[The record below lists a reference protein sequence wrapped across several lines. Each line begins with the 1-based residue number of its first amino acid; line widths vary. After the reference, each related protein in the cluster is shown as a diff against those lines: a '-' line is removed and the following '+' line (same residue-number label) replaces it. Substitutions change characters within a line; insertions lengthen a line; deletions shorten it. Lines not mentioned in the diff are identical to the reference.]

1 MNMKTFEQTGTTANP
16 MVDNAADKADA
27 AIRSTQRAT
36 NSALDSLSSSVE
48 DARSH
53 VTPMLNRASEQATAM
68 AQRGIDA
75 VRNGS
80 QQVRDKALH
89 ATDLTADYI
98 KNDPIKAVLI
108 AAATG
113 AALMALVGLLSRSR
127 RDY

>member
-1 MNMKTFEQTGTTANP
+1 MNMKTFDQTGTTTNT
-16 MVDNAADKADA
+16 MVDHAADKADA

-36 NSALDSLSSSVE
+36 NSALDNLSTSVE
-48 DARSH
+48 SARTQ
-53 VTPMLNRASEQATAM
+53 VTPMINRASEQASAM
-68 AQRGIDA
+68 AQRGIEA

-80 QQVRDKALH
+80 QQVRDKAVH
-89 ATDLTADYI
+89 ATDVTADYI

-127 RDY
+127 NH

>member
-1 MNMKTFEQTGTTANP
+1 MNMKTLEQTGTATNT
-16 MVDNAADKADA
+16 MVDHAAEKADA

-36 NSALDSLSSSVE
+36 NSALESLSSTVE

-53 VTPMLNRASEQATAM
+53 VAPLINRASEQATAI

-75 VRNGS
+75 VRNSS
-80 QQVRDKALH
+80 QQVREKAVY
-89 ATDLTADYI
+89 ATDVTAGYI

-113 AALMALVGLLSRSR
+113 AALMALVGLLGRSR
-127 RDY
+127 RD

>member
-1 MNMKTFEQTGTTANP
+1 MNMKSVEHPSNLA
-16 MVDNAADKADA
+16 DSAAEKADA

-36 NSALDSLSSSVE
+36 NSALDGLSASVQ

-53 VTPMLNRASEQATAM
+53 VSPLLDRASEQAAAL

-75 VRNGS
+75 VRASS
-80 QQVRDKALH
+80 QQVRDKAVQ
-89 ATDLTADYI
+89 ATDVTAGYI
-98 KNDPIKAVLI
+98 RNDPIKAVLI

-127 RDY
+127 RD

>member
-1 MNMKTFEQTGTTANP
+1 MDMKSVEQPNAL
-16 MVDNAADKADA
+16 VDHAAEKADA

-36 NSALDSLSSSVE
+36 NNALDGLSATVQ

-53 VTPMLNRASEQATAM
+53 VSPMLNRASEQAAAL

-75 VRNGS
+75 VRTSS
-80 QQVRDKALH
+80 QQVREKAVQ
-89 ATDLTADYI
+89 ATDVTAGYI
-98 KNDPIKAVLI
+98 RNDPIKAVLI

-127 RDY
+127 RD

>member
-1 MNMKTFEQTGTTANP
+1 MNMKTFDQPGTASNT
-16 MVDNAADKADA
+16 MVDSAAEKADA

-36 NSALDSLSSSVE
+36 NTALESLSSSVE

-53 VTPMLNRASEQATAM
+53 VSPLLNRASEQAA
-68 AQRGIDA
+68 AIAHRGIDA

-80 QQVRDKALH
+80 QQVRDKAVH
-89 ATDLTADYI
+89 ATDVTAGYI

-113 AALMALVGLLSRSR
+113 AALMALVSLLSRSR
-127 RDY
+127 RD